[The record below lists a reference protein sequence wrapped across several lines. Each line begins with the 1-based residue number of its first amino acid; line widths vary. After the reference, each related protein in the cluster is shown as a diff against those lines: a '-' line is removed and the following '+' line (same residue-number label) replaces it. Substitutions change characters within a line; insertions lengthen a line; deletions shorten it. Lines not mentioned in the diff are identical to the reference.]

1 MTMILEV
8 LHNVMKSVTLTSA
21 LNLALKAVKLIS
33 KNTVNLAESEKASK
47 ILVKMLARMKS
58 MLENEEISTEVKAKD
73 SVFGSLL
80 LTGAV
85 IISEVKL
92 KALPHL
98 TWVINQVIDG
108 IGQTQSDQMRLILM
122 VSLCKILESMSQFIS
137 PYLESIIKILCLFD
151 PRQQTDL
158 GFRVTKTIEIVS
170 QTSSRLFLP
179 AVSNIYGQM
188 DNNRITSLLYIVER
202 HIDAVD
208 KTTAVKQQANLQR
221 FFIEALEFRT
231 KNKEGTDRIV
241 IQNIEQATCQ
251 ALVRLA
257 LKLPEASLR
266 NGFISFRTHNR
277 CHDSQSFFLCSWSS
291 AIDSCRPSYIKTWK
305 GHLFIRYLL
314 GQHWQVHQPADS
326 SHFILF
332 IRVCLLLW
340 NQCSLY
346 LLVRL
351 ANILL
356 TSLYVCLSLYTVYNI
371 LYLSIIVM
379 YEF

>member
-1 MTMILEV
+1 MLCSRLKRTDDDVSSEEEYELVLMTMILEV
-8 LHNVMKSVTLTSA
+8 LHNVMKTVTLTSA

-33 KNTVNLAESEKASK
+33 KNTINLAESEKASK

-58 MLENEEISTEVKAKD
+58 MLENDEISTEVKAKD

-98 TWVINQVIDG
+98 TWVIHQIIDG

-137 PYLESIIKILCLFD
+137 PYLESIIKTLCLFD

-170 QTSSRLFLP
+170 KTSSRLFLP

-188 DNNRITSLLYIVER
+188 DNNRITPLLYIVER

-231 KNKEGTDRIV
+231 KNKEGTDRTL

-266 NGFISFRTHNR
+266 KVFTSDIRHRNLEIYFIARICKKPR
-277 CHDSQSFFLCSWSS
+277 
-291 AIDSCRPSYIKTWK
+291 KTT
-305 GHLFIRYLL
+305 YL
-314 GQHWQVHQPADS
+314 
-326 SHFILF
+326 
-332 IRVCLLLW
+332 
-340 NQCSLY
+340 
-346 LLVRL
+346 
-351 ANILL
+351 
-356 TSLYVCLSLYTVYNI
+356 
-371 LYLSIIVM
+371 
-379 YEF
+379 

>member
-1 MTMILEV
+1 MLCSRLKRTDDDVSSEEEYELVLMTMILEV

-47 ILVKMLARMKS
+47 ILVKMLARMKG

-231 KNKEGTDRIV
+231 KNKEGTDRTI

-266 NGFISFRTHNR
+266 KGFISFRTTIDAMLLSHFP
-277 CHDSQSFFLCSWSS
+277 SY
-291 AIDSCRPSYIKTWK
+291 DSC
-305 GHLFIRYLL
+305 
-314 GQHWQVHQPADS
+314 
-326 SHFILF
+326 
-332 IRVCLLLW
+332 
-340 NQCSLY
+340 
-346 LLVRL
+346 
-351 ANILL
+351 
-356 TSLYVCLSLYTVYNI
+356 
-371 LYLSIIVM
+371 
-379 YEF
+379 